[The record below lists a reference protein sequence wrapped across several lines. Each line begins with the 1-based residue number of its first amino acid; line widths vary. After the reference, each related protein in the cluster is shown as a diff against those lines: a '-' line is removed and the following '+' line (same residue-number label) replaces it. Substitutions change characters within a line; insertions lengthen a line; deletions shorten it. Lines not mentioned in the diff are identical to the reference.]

1 MADLSHAEP
10 QYANLDEAR
19 LMLADMGGTDL
30 RDTKNLLLDS
40 TIVRNARFGHDAHD
54 RWREI
59 GGLPIDQPLDLLQ

>member
-1 MADLSHAEP
+1 MAI
-10 QYANLDEAR
+10 
-19 LMLADMGGTDL
+19 